1 MFEDLFRK
9 SSTPA
14 DPDRE
19 KGKPPLADGTPPAT
33 DAQSAPGLSAAETQ
47 AWRDRILAAGPDDA
61 ALLQLAREAPSIE
74 LKLAALQALTQED
87 SFREAMD
94 EYRDRDKRLYRTVR
108 SRWDAARARRAASA
122 EADALIAAA
131 RGLLDQE
138 LVPANR
144 VAELDRAWATV
155 SDAGLPPELRPNLR
169 RCASSSAPGCAR
181 AARVR
186 RH

>member
-9 SSTPA
+9 NSTPA

-74 LKLAALQALTQED
+74 LKLASLQALTQED

-108 SRWDAARARRAASA
+108 SRWDAAKARRAASA

-138 LVPANR
+138 VVPANR

-155 SDAGLPPELRPNLR
+155 SDAGLPPELHGRICSAAGAAR
-169 RCASSSAPGCAR
+169 RQDAR
-181 AARVR
+181 AR
-186 RH
+186 RG